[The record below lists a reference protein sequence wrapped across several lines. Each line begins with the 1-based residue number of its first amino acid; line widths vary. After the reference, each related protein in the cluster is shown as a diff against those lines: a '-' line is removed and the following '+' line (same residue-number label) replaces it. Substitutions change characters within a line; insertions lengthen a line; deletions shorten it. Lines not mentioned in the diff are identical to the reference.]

1 MSSDGDVVISGFGAE
16 RSSGER
22 AGGVDPDGAAL
33 GVAVVVSTG
42 AIGGAA
48 ISIDRAVARARNYRE
63 GVGCS

>member
-33 GVAVVVSTG
+33 GVAVVAG